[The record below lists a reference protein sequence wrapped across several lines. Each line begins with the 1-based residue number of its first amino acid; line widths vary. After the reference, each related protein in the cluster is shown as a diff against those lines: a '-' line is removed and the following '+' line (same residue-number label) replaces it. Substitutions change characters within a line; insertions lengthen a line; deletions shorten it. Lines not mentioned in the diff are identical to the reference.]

1 MSQQKSKKVSITN
14 YQILARLKR
23 LPLVSRLSVNEF
35 IAYVGLQLCNKG
47 NVVGVERAIKIIH
60 QAKLHLKIETNSAI
74 PTSNILQAMV
84 HLVIYK
90 RELLQSFFDNPD
102 LPVWKDESTAP
113 IFDIMQQIAGI
124 YKI

>member
-74 PTSNILQAMV
+74 PTSNILQAMIY
-84 HLVIYK
+84 LVIYK
-90 RELLQSFFDNPD
+90 RKLLNHYFEHKEY
-102 LPVWKDESTAP
+102 PVWEDEITAP
-113 IFDIMQQIAGI
+113 IFDILEQLSKI
-124 YKI
+124 YLI